1 MDRLDAL
8 ACFVAVADQGSFV
21 GAARRLGRSPAAV
34 TRAVAALEDRLA
46 TRLFNR
52 TTRAVGL
59 TDAGGRYLELCRRLL
74 ADVEELESAAAS
86 DRVEPSGL
94 LTVSAPVVFG
104 RLHVQPV
111 ALTFL
116 RDFPSITLRLLLLD
130 RIVSLVDEG
139 VDLSIR
145 LAQLP
150 DSSLRA
156 VSAGAVRRAVYASP
170 DYLARHGMPTRPEEL
185 ADHACIAFGSLS
197 TTVDR
202 WPFGPDESGPVVAVR
217 PRLVVNTAE
226 AAIDAAIAGLGVTRV
241 LSYQADPWVAAGRL
255 QAVLQGHET
264 TVPIQLVHPAGR
276 HLPAKVRVFID
287 RAVASL
293 RARFG
298 DG

>member
-8 ACFVAVADQGSFV
+8 ACFVAVADRGSFV
-21 GAARRLGRSPAAV
+21 GAARHLGRSPAAV
-34 TRAVAALEDRLA
+34 TRAVAALEERLA
-46 TRLFNR
+46 TRLLNR
-52 TTRAVGL
+52 TTRAVAL

-74 ADVEELESAAAS
+74 ADAEELESAAAS
-86 DRVEPSGL
+86 DRLEPSGL

-104 RLHVQPV
+104 RLHVLPV

-139 VDLSIR
+139 VDLGIR
-145 LAQLP
+145 LAPLP

-170 DYLARHGMPTRPEEL
+170 DYLARHGVPTMPEQL
-185 ADHACIAFGSLS
+185 AGHACIAFGSMGA
-197 TTVDR
+197 TADR
-202 WPFGPDESGPVVAVR
+202 WSFGPDQSGPVVTVR

-226 AAIDAAIAGLGVTRV
+226 AAIDAATAGLGVTRV
-241 LSYQADPWVAAGRL
+241 LSYQADPWVAAGSL
-255 QAVLQGHET
+255 QAVLQDHET
-264 TVPIQLVHPAGR
+264 SVPIHLVHPAGR
-276 HLPAKVRVFID
+276 HLPAKVRLFID

-298 DG
+298 DR

>member
-8 ACFVAVADQGSFV
+8 ACFVAVADRGSFV

-46 TRLFNR
+46 ARLLNR
-52 TTRAVGL
+52 TTRAVAL

-86 DRVEPSGL
+86 DRLEPSGL

-104 RLHVQPV
+104 RLHVLPV

-116 RDFPSITLRLLLLD
+116 RDFPSVTLRLLLLD

-139 VDLSIR
+139 VDLGIR
-145 LAQLP
+145 LAPLP

-170 DYLARHGMPTRPEEL
+170 DYLVRHGVPTRPEQL
-185 ADHACIAFGSLS
+185 AGHACIAFGSMGA
-197 TTVDR
+197 TADR
-202 WPFGPDESGPVVAVR
+202 WSFGPDQSGPVVAVR
-217 PRLVVNTAE
+217 PRLVVTTAE
-226 AAIDAAIAGLGVTRV
+226 AAIDAATAGLGLTRV
-241 LSYQADPWVAAGRL
+241 LSYQADPWVAGGRL
-255 QAVLQGHET
+255 QAVLQDHET
-264 TVPIQLVHPAGR
+264 VVPIHLVHPAGR
-276 HLPAKVRVFID
+276 HLPAKVRLFID

-298 DG
+298 DR

>member
-8 ACFVAVADQGSFV
+8 ASFVAVADRGSFV
-21 GAARRLGRSPAAV
+21 GAARQLGRSPAAV

-52 TTRAVGL
+52 TTRAVAL

-74 ADVEELESAAAS
+74 ADVDELEATAAS
-86 DRVEPSGL
+86 ERLEPRGQ

-104 RLHVQPV
+104 RLHILPIV
-111 ALTFL
+111 LEFL
-116 RDFPSITLRLLLLD
+116 RDFPAVTLRLLLLD
-130 RIVSLVDEG
+130 RIVGLVDEG
-139 VDLSIR
+139 VDLGIR
-145 LAQLP
+145 LAPLP

-156 VSAGAVRRAVYASP
+156 VRAGAVRRAVYASP
-170 DYLARHGMPTRPEEL
+170 GYLAHHGVPATPEEL
-185 ADHACIAFGSLS
+185 SDHACIAFASPGPGAE
-197 TTVDR
+197 R
-202 WPFGPDESGPVVAVR
+202 WSFGELAVAVR

-255 QAVLQGHET
+255 QPVLTGHDT
-264 TVPIQLVHPAGR
+264 PVPIHIVHPAGR
-276 HLPAKVRVFID
+276 HLPAKARVLID
-287 RAVASL
+287 RAAASL